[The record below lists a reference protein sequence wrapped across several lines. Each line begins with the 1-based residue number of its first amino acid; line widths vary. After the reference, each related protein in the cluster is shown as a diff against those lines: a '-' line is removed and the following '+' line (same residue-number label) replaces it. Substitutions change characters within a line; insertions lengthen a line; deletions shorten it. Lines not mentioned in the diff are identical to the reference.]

1 MAKRKDKTKI
11 TEVQGGG
18 GGWFR
23 WFKPKPFKGAS
34 GKHPKT
40 ERGKLTESQHR
51 RQQEQIEAIKSKHG
65 GGSTG
70 GRTGGRTGIV
80 NKSESLKGQ
89 KVVKQKKK
97 KVDDLDPKEHRKH
110 ETLRKKRADQEALNQ
125 KEMERLYGKKKEGGW
140 KYPKGY
146 DSKAAIKKRIEPTK
160 TLSLWKGNTPKA
172 RKRMEDWKPPPIE
185 GIPRPRKK

>member
-1 MAKRKDKTKI
+1 MKRTGEGKTLSQYSRQSDVLESGAK
-11 TEVQGGG
+11 G

-65 GGSTG
+65 GGNI
-70 GRTGGRTGIV
+70 RGRTGIV
-80 NKSESLKGQ
+80 NKSESLKKQ

-97 KVDDLDPKEHRKH
+97 KVNDLDPKEQRKY
-110 ETLRKKRADQEALNQ
+110 EALRKKQADQKALNQ
-125 KEMERLYGKKKEGGW
+125 VLN
-140 KYPKGY
+140 P
-146 DSKAAIKKRIEPTK
+146 
-160 TLSLWKGNTPKA
+160 LSLLLVFYFQQDLGLTY
-172 RKRMEDWKPPPIE
+172 
-185 GIPRPRKK
+185 